1 MGVLLGGD
9 GDDIARDT
17 DSRRNN
23 ADSGV
28 QVFFFKKSSREFF
41 YKNYFFPPPQV
52 EVLQARR
59 RLVKT
64 SGKI

>member
-1 MGVLLGGD
+1 MGVHLGGD
-9 GDDIARDT
+9 GDVFARDT

-28 QVFFFKKSSREFF
+28 QVFLFKKSSRYFLI
-41 YKNYFFPPPQV
+41 KYFFPPPQV

-64 SGKI
+64 SGTI

>member
-1 MGVLLGGD
+1 MRPGGGGD
-9 GDDIARDT
+9 GIARDT

-28 QVFFFKKSSREFF
+28 QVLFWKNSSQDFFS
-41 YKNYFFPPPQV
+41 KNHFFPPPQV